1 MVSKRTLKAQTSKL
15 KARVGLFGGT
25 FNPIHIGHIKMAE
38 AARKQFELDKI
49 YFIPNGIPPH
59 KPNKGLLPAKLR
71 YKLVEKGVSKLNK
84 GTRDKGQGTK
94 NKPFGIL
101 DLEIKSKK
109 PSYTLDTIKKLRGR
123 KYSLLIPHP
132 SLLFFLIGQ
141 DEFEKLH
148 TWNKASELAKLVTFI
163 VLPRSSRSSS
173 SKTQNPKIKDL
184 KWHLLK
190 TKPIDISSTE
200 IRKHLV
206 F

>member
-1 MVSKRTLKAQTSKL
+1 MVSKKTF
-15 KARVGLFGGT
+15 KARIGLFGGT
-25 FNPIHIGHIKMAE
+25 FNPIHIGHVKMAE
-38 AARKQFELDKI
+38 AARKQFKLDKI
-49 YFIPNGIPPH
+49 YFIPNGVPPH
-59 KPNKGLLPAKLR
+59 KLKGKLYPAKLR
-71 YKLVEKGVSKLNK
+71 YKLVKEVVTQLNK
-84 GTRDKGQGTK
+84 ELGSHKLQATSY
-94 NKPFGIL
+94 KPFGIL

-109 PSYTLDTIKKLRGR
+109 PSYTLDTMKKLRSR
-123 KYSLLIPHP
+123 KYSLLIPNS

-163 VLPRSSRSSS
+163 VLPRISS

-200 IRKHLV
+200 IRKYLV